1 MANESGIDRVIY
13 RTSAFIACRLTH
25 KHIRWVGGLEH
36 VPKSGPF
43 VLVANHSSF
52 FDHFLTGVALNSL
65 RQDKVYFLTKA
76 ESFTSPLK
84 RRWHFSV
91 GAIPIQRDKPDRD
104 ALESIYKTLKS
115 GHPLV
120 VYPEGTRGPG
130 WPLLPFKD
138 GAFRFAL
145 KAGVPIIPAGLVGTA
160 TLLPKGAIRTHKAS
174 IGICFGQP
182 LDIPQTSQ
190 RDEQLA
196 QLRSVAEERIT
207 ALMGK
212 VSYAIAMG
220 SPAPGLIEAANQMVD
235 EMLEGESKSV
245 HMKKKALKDI
255 SKFIKLTQIC
265 NPGDIETEVVN
276 LRVFGL
282 KTMMTSYPLRILRAY
297 MLRRRELSVLARDP
311 NHPMARYVMGLWYL
325 NMPKKFGQNL
335 QKAITNLSAAAS
347 TDEMSCRFH
356 FNLATAL
363 IKMGKMDEA
372 DDILS
377 QIIAIKQDDDR
388 SKRRVDKAIELRR
401 SIYTSKAHI
410 KLISNKVGR

>member
-1 MANESGIDRVIY
+1 MANGSGIDRVIY
-13 RTSAFIACRLTH
+13 RTSVSIACRLTH
-25 KHIRWVGGLEH
+25 KHIRWVGGLEY
-36 VPKSGPF
+36 VPRSGPF
-43 VLVANHSSF
+43 ILVANHSSF
-52 FDHFLTGVALNSL
+52 FDHFLTGVALNSV

-104 ALESIYKTLKS
+104 ALEAIYKTLRS

-182 LDIPQTSQ
+182 LEIPQVSQ

-207 ALMGK
+207 ALMEK
-212 VSYAIAMG
+212 VSSAIAIG
-220 SPAPGLIEAANQMVD
+220 SPAPGLIEVANQMVD
-235 EMLEGESKSV
+235 DMLDGEFKST
-245 HMKKKALKDI
+245 HIKKETLKNI
-255 SKFIKLTQIC
+255 SKFVKLSKIC
-265 NPGDIETEVVN
+265 NPGDIETEVVK
-276 LRVFGL
+276 LRIFGL
-282 KTMMTSYPLRILRAY
+282 ETMMTPYPLRILRAH
-297 MLRRRELSVLARDP
+297 MLRRRALSVLDRDP
-311 NHPMARYVMGLWYL
+311 NHPMARYVIGLWYL
-325 NMPKKFGQNL
+325 NMPKQFGQNL
-335 QKAITNLSAAAS
+335 QKAIDNLSVAAN

-356 FNLATAL
+356 FSLATAL

-377 QIIAIKQDDDR
+377 QIIAIEQDDER
-388 SKRRVDKAIELRR
+388 SKRRIDRAIELRR
-401 SIYTSKAHI
+401 SIYTGKAHI
-410 KLISNKVGR
+410 KLISDKVG